1 MLIYCPDKYIT
12 QQICDEAVDVFLP
25 TLNFVPHCFVT
36 SKMIKTFS
44 TALYLD
50 ENILY
55 FDEDFINVVFN
66 CNEMGILNINV
77 NFINL
82 DDNNFDEH
90 DPDTIVHVRL
100 LAWHTKFKKGKAF
113 KKDISEESMAVA

>member
-1 MLIYCPDKYIT
+1 M
-12 QQICDEAVDVFLP
+12 
-25 TLNFVPHCFVT
+25 
-36 SKMIKTFS
+36 KT
-44 TALYLD
+44 
-50 ENILY
+50 LY

-82 DDNNFDEH
+82 DENNFDEL

-100 LAWHTKFKKGKAF
+100 LA
-113 KKDISEESMAVA
+113 

>member
-1 MLIYCPDKYIT
+1 M
-12 QQICDEAVDVFLP
+12 CDEAVNVFLP
-25 TLNFVPHCFVT
+25 TLNFVPHCLVT
-36 SKMIKTFS
+36 NKMVKKLS
-44 TALYLD
+44 TALYSD

-55 FDEDFINVVFN
+55 FDGDFINVVFN

-90 DPDTIVHVRL
+90 DPDTTVHVRL
-100 LAWHTKFKKGKAF
+100 LAWQTKFKKRKAF

>member
-1 MLIYCPDKYIT
+1 M
-12 QQICDEAVDVFLP
+12 
-25 TLNFVPHCFVT
+25 
-36 SKMIKTFS
+36 KT
-44 TALYLD
+44 
-50 ENILY
+50 LY

-82 DDNNFDEH
+82 DDYNFDEH

-100 LAWHTKFKKGKAF
+100 LAWHTKFKIRKAF
-113 KKDISEESMAVA
+113 KKDISEESMPVA